1 MPDEHTLNPW
11 VDFRYGNEYASTYG
25 LLRVSNGSRYNDNLV
40 PTLNDKTAEVP
51 GGDGTYYFNSYY
63 KQRSFSINFAY
74 DHLTETEL
82 RAVRNWLNGKEIK
95 ELEFDERPGR
105 IYFAKVTGAPSFKY
119 LAFDT
124 YDHKSNNT
132 NAQITYNQ
140 FESTLVYKGEG
151 SVTFT
156 CYDPYAYSAEITSA
170 ITSNSRIAVGGDL
183 PTNFVIST
191 VNGVAADTTI
201 TLEDASITPHVII
214 GRIELKQAVTSPLLE
229 TTINGATD
237 CIINI
242 TGGKSLTLF
251 EAEDAAEIVRAA
263 ANTDVNIIFGA
274 VINEALTEEVIVTVI
289 ATGFEEDSEP
299 LYQYSNETSVKEKTS
314 RVEKFDED
322 DIDIPVFLRN
332 RDI

>member
-140 FESTLVYKGEG
+140 FESMLVYKGEG
-151 SVTFT
+151 SATFT

-170 ITSNSRIAVGGDL
+170 IASNSRITVGGDL

-191 VNGVAADTTI
+191 VNGVAADTVI
-201 TLEDASITPHVII
+201 TLEDASVTPHAVI
-214 GRIELKQAVTSPLLE
+214 GRIELKQAVTSLNW
-229 TTINGATD
+229 NGK
-237 CIINI
+237 
-242 TGGKSLTLF
+242 TGLVS
-251 EAEDAAEIVRAA
+251 DANGPVKFIGNSMVQIPPDAQL
-263 ANTDVNIIFGA
+263 
-274 VINEALTEEVIVTVI
+274 ALTGM
-289 ATGFEEDSEP
+289 TGTLTYRQCF
-299 LYQYSNETSVKEKTS
+299 Y
-314 RVEKFDED
+314 
-322 DIDIPVFLRN
+322 
-332 RDI
+332 